1 MILKSDGK
9 WSIQEQAG
17 HLLDLEELW
26 RARVEDFVNGAK
38 QLTAADLSNRGTD
51 EANHNASEL
60 ACILKKF
67 RGARL
72 KLLERLEKIDLRI
85 LGNTLLHPRLQQ
97 PMRFVDHLVFVAE
110 HDDHHLVRM
119 WELSKK

>member
-1 MILKSDGK
+1 
-9 WSIQEQAG
+9 
-17 HLLDLEELW
+17 LEALW
-26 RARVEDFVNGAK
+26 RKRVEDFAGGSK
-38 QLTAADLSNRGTD
+38 QLTPADLSNRGTD

-60 ACILKKF
+60 ADILKKF

-72 KLLERLEKIDLRI
+72 KLLERLEQIDLTI

-110 HDDHHLVRM
+110 HDDHHLVQI